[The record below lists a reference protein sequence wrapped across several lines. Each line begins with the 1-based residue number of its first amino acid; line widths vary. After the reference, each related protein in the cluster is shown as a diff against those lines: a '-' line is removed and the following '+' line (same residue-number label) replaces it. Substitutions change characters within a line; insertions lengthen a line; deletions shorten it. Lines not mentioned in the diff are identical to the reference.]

1 MILQHWIDLDI
12 AEALYCFDGLFKC
25 PQYSG
30 WHIGFD
36 CVGGMNYD
44 PTVFM
49 VLILNPEKTKAL
61 VLHSCA
67 DYFGQGFV
75 LPDGI
80 SLTDAQLEK
89 FIKSTIDQLDQLT
102 GAINVKH

>member
-1 MILQHWIDLDI
+1 MSLQHWIDIDI

-25 PQYSG
+25 SQYSG

-49 VLILNPEKTKAL
+49 ALILNPEKTKAL
-61 VLHSCA
+61 VLHSYA
-67 DYFGQGFV
+67 DYFDQGFV
-75 LPDGI
+75 LSSDGV
-80 SLTDAQLEK
+80 SLDDAQLEK
-89 FIKSTIDQLDQLT
+89 FIKSTIDQLI
-102 GAINVKH
+102 GVSNVKH

>member
-1 MILQHWIDLDI
+1 MISQHWIDLDI

-25 PQYSG
+25 PQYNG

-44 PTVFM
+44 PTVSM

-61 VLHSCA
+61 VLHSYA

-75 LPDGI
+75 LSDGV
-80 SLTDAQLEK
+80 SLNDAQLETV
-89 FIKSTIDQLDQLT
+89 IKSTINQLT

>member
-1 MILQHWIDLDI
+1 MISQHWIDLDI

-25 PQYSG
+25 PQHSG

-49 VLILNPEKTKAL
+49 ALILNPEKTKAL
-61 VLHSCA
+61 VLHSYA

-80 SLTDAQLEK
+80 SLDDAQLEA
-89 FIKSTIDQLDQLT
+89 FIKSTINQLNQLT